1 MTDSRSPNAGTHLSR
16 RVVVSGAASLLLP
29 ALSPA
34 TCRADAFEP
43 RRDLDAVFTEK
54 VDNSVRR
61 GLDLL
66 LTRQKPDGT
75 FSTDTHGK
83 WAGVCALGGM
93 ALLSRGVRPGLGT
106 AGEALSRTRDYVL
119 SCVQSNG
126 FVSSEQTSHGPM
138 YGHGFGTLFLAEV
151 YGQDHHADLR
161 AKLQLAVRLI
171 IRSQNASGG
180 WRYNPSPSDADLS
193 VTACQMMALRAARN
207 AGIEVPKKTIDAA
220 VGYIRR
226 SQNPDGGFMYQVTGG
241 SSRFPLTA
249 AAVVALYSA
258 GIYEGDEIR
267 LAIDYIRR
275 RANENLKPGRDK
287 FFFYAHYYSSQ
298 VFWHLGGT
306 EWTQWYNGLKKAL
319 LPAQNAQGG
328 WFDFNSTEYAT
339 AMACLILSMP
349 RTLLPIFQR

>member
-1 MTDSRSPNAGTHLSR
+1 MINPLPLISR
-16 RVVVSGAASLLLP
+16 RVAIAGLASSALP
-29 ALSPA
+29 ILKPSA
-34 TCRADAFEP
+34 CQADAFDP
-43 RRDLDAVFTEK
+43 RRDLDSLYNEK
-54 VDNSVRR
+54 VDRSVRR

-66 LTRQKPDGT
+66 LTRQKADGT
-75 FSTDTHGK
+75 FSTEQQGK
-83 WAGVCALGGM
+83 WAGICALGGM

-106 AGEALSRTRDYVL
+106 AGEALARTRDYVL
-119 SCVQSNG
+119 GCVQSNG
-126 FVSSEQTSHGPM
+126 FVSSDQTSHGPM

-151 YGQDHHADLR
+151 YGQDHHRDLR
-161 AKLQLAVRLI
+161 EKLLLAVRLI

-207 AGIEVPKKTIDAA
+207 AGLEVPKKTIDAA

-258 GIYEGDEIR
+258 GIYEGEEIQ
-267 LAIDYIRR
+267 LAIEYIRKH
-275 RANENLKPGRDK
+275 ASENMKPGRDK

-298 VFWHLGGT
+298 VFWHIGGNA
-306 EWTQWYNGLKKAL
+306 WTQWYSGLKKAL

-339 AMACLILSMP
+339 AMACLILNMP